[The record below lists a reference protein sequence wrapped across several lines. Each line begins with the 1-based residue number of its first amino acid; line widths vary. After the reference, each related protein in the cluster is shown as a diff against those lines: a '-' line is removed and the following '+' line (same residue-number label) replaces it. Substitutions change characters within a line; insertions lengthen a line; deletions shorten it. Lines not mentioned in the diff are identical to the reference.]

1 MTRLSALD
9 QLPAHV
15 ARPGFDRAAHGVG
28 IVHLGVGAFHKAH
41 QAVYTDASLGAAG
54 GDWRIFGVNLR
65 STTAADQLG
74 PQNGLFTVVERG
86 ADGDRVQVVGALDR
100 ACTLGPDRAAVMAAL
115 LAPTTRIV
123 SLTVSEKGYG
133 LDRSGGGVDP
143 AHPAIAADL
152 VRPEVPVGVAGLLV
166 RALVLR
172 CAAGTAPFTV
182 LSCDN
187 LPENGAMV
195 RALLTDFAART
206 VPQHV
211 DFIANEVAFPSTM
224 VDRITPATTADT
236 LSRTER
242 LIACCDEAAVETEPF
257 SQWVIEDR
265 FTSGRPAWDAGG
277 AIFTGDTRPFEAVKL
292 GMLNGTHS
300 LMAYVGFL
308 CAHRYVRDVMSDDAL
323 AALVRRHMSA
333 AAATLEPPA
342 GLDLAQ
348 YAVDLATRFANPAI
362 AHETYQIAMDGSQ
375 KMPQRVFAPAVRAIE
390 HGAPVDSFAFVTAA
404 WLRYCLGRNDA
415 GETYQLRDPLE
426 GEWAGAPADAAALF
440 ERGARLGGVMPDALT
455 RSDEW
460 RRAVVAR
467 LAVMV
472 QDGMPRA
479 VHAQLQGAF

>member
-1 MTRLSALD
+1 MTRLRALD

-15 ARPGFDRAAHGVG
+15 VRPGFDRAAHGVG

-41 QAVYTDASLGAAG
+41 QAVFTDAALSAAG
-54 GDWRIFGVNLR
+54 GDWRIMGVNLR

-86 ADGDRVQVVGALDR
+86 ANGDRARVIGAIER

-115 LAPTTRIV
+115 VAPTTRIV

-152 VRPEVPVGVAGLLV
+152 VRPEEPVGVAGLLV

-172 CAAGTAPFTV
+172 DAAGVAPFAV

-206 VPQHV
+206 APQHV
-211 DFIANEVAFPSTM
+211 DFIANQVAFPSTM
-224 VDRITPATTADT
+224 VDRITPASTADT
-236 LSRTER
+236 LARTEQLLGCR
-242 LIACCDEAAVETEPF
+242 DEAAVETEPF

-265 FTSGRPAWDAGG
+265 FPGGRPAWDAGG
-277 AIFTGDTRPFEAVKL
+277 AICTDDARPVEAMKL

-300 LMAYVGFL
+300 LMAYAGFL
-308 CAHRYVRDVMSDDAL
+308 CGHRYVRDGMADHAL

-333 AAATLEPPA
+333 AAATLKPPT
-342 GLDLAQ
+342 GLILAQ
-348 YAVDLATRFANPAI
+348 YAADLAKRFANPAI

-375 KMPQRVFAPAVRAIE
+375 KMPQRIFAPALQAKER
-390 HGAPVDSFAFVTAA
+390 GAPVDSIAFVTAA
-404 WLRYCLGRNDA
+404 WLRYCLGRDDA
-415 GETYQLRDPLE
+415 GEPYKLRDPLE
-426 GEWAGAPADAAALF
+426 GEWAGTAADPRALF
-440 ERGARLGGVMPDALT
+440 ERGAQLPGVMPDALA
-455 RSDEW
+455 RDDAW
-460 RRAVVAR
+460 RQAVIAR
-467 LAVMV
+467 LVVMV
-472 QDGMPRA
+472 RDGMARA
-479 VHAQLQGAF
+479 VHTQLQGAF